1 VRLLRLYAVQR
12 ARLIAV
18 AVGLAGFLGALA
30 PGVASSAKQTARDC
44 GREEFTSGLEV
55 VFGPRF
61 STQAK
66 AEAQRRDVLG
76 RGFLNAN
83 IIPGCDGYRV
93 SVRGMETWDVAV
105 ELQSEARGEQI
116 PATIECI
123 KGKEIGR
130 LEAIFGHGRDRDAA
144 QAIVNH
150 AASFG
155 YLGLKLRPDPCGGFE
170 VYLAGFKDSAEAE
183 VFKAQAKDRG
193 FNVALEVN

>member
-1 VRLLRLYAVQR
+1 VQR

-18 AVGLAGFLGALA
+18 AVGLAGLLGALA
-30 PGVASSAKQTARDC
+30 PEVASSAKKTAADC
-44 GREEFTSGLEV
+44 GRVEFANTLEV
-55 VFGPRF
+55 VFGPRY

-83 IIPGCDGYRV
+83 IIPGCDGFRV

-105 ELQSEARGEQI
+105 ELQSEARREQI

-123 KGKEIGR
+123 KGKELGR
-130 LEAIFGHGRDRDAA
+130 LEAIFGHGPDRDAA

-150 AASFG
+150 AASAG

-170 VYLAGFKDSAEAE
+170 VYLAGFQDRAEAE
-183 VFKAQAKDRG
+183 RFKAEAKDRG
-193 FNVALEVN
+193 FIVAVERN

>member
-1 VRLLRLYAVQR
+1 VQR

-18 AVGLAGFLGALA
+18 AVGLAGLLGAVT
-30 PGVASSAKQTARDC
+30 PEVASSAKQTPSDC
-44 GREEFTSGLEV
+44 GRVEYASGLEV

-61 STQAK
+61 STEAK
-66 AEAQRRDVLG
+66 AEAQRREILG

-83 IIPGCDGYRV
+83 IIPGCDGFRV

-105 ELQSEARGEQI
+105 ELQSEARREQI

-130 LEAIFGHGRDRDAA
+130 LEAIFGHGRDRDSA
-144 QAIVNH
+144 QAIVNR

-170 VYLAGFKDSAEAE
+170 VYLAGFQDRAEAE
-183 VFKAQAKDRG
+183 RFKAEAKDRG
-193 FNVALEVN
+193 FIVALEIN